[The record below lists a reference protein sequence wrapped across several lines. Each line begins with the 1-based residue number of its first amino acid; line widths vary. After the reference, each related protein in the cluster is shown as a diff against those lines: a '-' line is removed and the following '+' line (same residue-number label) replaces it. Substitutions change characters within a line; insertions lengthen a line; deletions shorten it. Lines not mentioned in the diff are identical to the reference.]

1 MVPQLIELSLELNLH
16 VAYHFGK
23 WNAATPIRRKTRR
36 LSAWFMWERS
46 SSFIKIYVTL
56 TLAGVLFYYHGSCLI
71 SQVYEYNQHAYMKSL
86 MLPCYTSY
94 VHLYSFWFQFDLV
107 FTWGRVQFIFCY
119 SFVLPFNY
127 FYNAKKMWYNDYFI
141 KLNHFVKVPYVN

>member
-1 MVPQLIELSLELNLH
+1 MVPQLTELSLELNLR

-56 TLAGVLFYYHGSCLI
+56 TLAGVLFLLSRVLSNISSLWIYMHIYKVVDVTLLYLLCSPIQCLV
-71 SQVYEYNQHAYMKSL
+71 SVWFSF
-86 MLPCYTSY
+86 
-94 VHLYSFWFQFDLV
+94 HLGKGAIYFF
-107 FTWGRVQFIFCY
+107 RICY
-119 SFVLPFNY
+119 SFELPFNY
-127 FYNAKKMWYNDYFI
+127 FYNATKMWYNDYSI
-141 KLNHFVKVPYVN
+141 N